1 MAQLNEVHRR
11 PTVAHNYNLA
21 GPELLT
27 FPYVLTEH

>member
-11 PTVAHNYNLA
+11 PTFPHYYNLA
-21 GPELLT
+21 EPELLT